1 MKPLDQF
8 KRTPVRRYD
17 QPPREEGRIEHVSRF
32 RKRHFDVPRI
42 TSHRNDRTLFFVL
55 CFVMLLTLAN
65 GSAPLGDV
73 PSVQERFSDW
83 VTVHNEK
90 TVQQLPGAT
99 PEPGS
104 ELDAIVNFDAA
115 QQEAQLEQ
123 DIASSQPTPYDPS
136 VTPDPADAFKHYEP
150 GELTYQTDK
159 MSVSIEQKQKDG
171 ITYFVCDIKLTDVS
185 QLRTAFAGD
194 DFQSG
199 IYEATSDIAG
209 RYNPVLAINADFCR
223 YHRDG
228 VIIRNGE
235 LLRKQ
240 NITKHHLLIVDENGD
255 MSVLTDRSG
264 KQGLVANDLV
274 EKNTWQTFEFGPVL
288 VENGEPT
295 TLPTSFYVRCQDGY
309 YEPRTAIG
317 QLGPLHYIVIV
328 VDGRRDGYSTG
339 ASIPQLQQL
348 FLDEGAEFAFNL
360 DGGGSTT
367 LYFLGEVI
375 NMPSGGKERSVS
387 DIIMFMPNPV

>member
-1 MKPLDQF
+1 MKDSSAKAFIQRRNPLRNSTYLPPAATQSLPIDRPCDNRQHDSVRPHHEPPLVHREQAAGALVDAEHGRADLGETVARGQGERYVEQ
-8 KRTPVRRYD
+8 RTRGVLHRGRGTGEE
-17 QPPREEGRIEHVSRF
+17 PRHHGGHHRQHRGAAELAH
-32 RKRHFDVPRI
+32 RKRHDRRERYERDPQHQENRQDRQHAARQVHTREQPDEQRV
-42 TSHRNDRTLFFVL
+42 HRR
-55 CFVMLLTLAN
+55 A
-65 GSAPLGDV
+65 
-73 PSVQERFSDW
+73 
-83 VTVHNEK
+83 
-90 TVQQLPGAT
+90 
-99 PEPGS
+99 
-104 ELDAIVNFDAA
+104 
-115 QQEAQLEQ
+115 
-123 DIASSQPTPYDPS
+123 
-136 VTPDPADAFKHYEP
+136 
-150 GELTYQTDK
+150 
-159 MSVSIEQKQKDG
+159 
-171 ITYFVCDIKLTDVS
+171 
-185 QLRTAFAGD
+185 
-194 DFQSG
+194 
-199 IYEATSDIAG
+199 
-209 RYNPVLAINADFCR
+209 
-223 YHRDG
+223 
-228 VIIRNGE
+228 
-235 LLRKQ
+235 
-240 NITKHHLLIVDENGD
+240 
-255 MSVLTDRSG
+255 DRSG